1 MHLTPHFT
9 LQELTASQ
17 TAARRGIDNRPNI
30 QETRNLTRLAETLE
44 QVRAL
49 VGRPVIVSS
58 GYRSPALNKA
68 IGGSTTSAHM
78 RGLAADFAC
87 NGLTPVEL
95 ARRIAE
101 SDIVFDQ
108 LIYEGTWVHLGLSA
122 AQPRREVLT
131 AHFKGGRTAYTKGL
145 PLSATPK
152 EIA

>member
-49 VGRPVIVSS
+49 VGRAVLVSS
-58 GYRSPALNKA
+58 GYRSQALNKA
-68 IGGSTTSAHM
+68 IGGSATSAHM
-78 RGLAADFAC
+78 RGLAADFSC
-87 NGLTPVEL
+87 NGITPVEL
-95 ARRIAE
+95 ARRIAA

-108 LIYEGTWVHLGLSA
+108 LIFEGTWVHLGLSA
-122 AQPRREVLT
+122 GKPRREVLT
-131 AHFKGGRTAYTKGL
+131 AHFGGGRTAYTKGL
-145 PLSATPK
+145 PLSTTK

>member
-17 TAARRGIDNRPNI
+17 TAAHRGIDNRPNI

-49 VGRPVIVSS
+49 VGRAVLVSS
-58 GYRSPALNKA
+58 GYRSQALNKA
-68 IGGSTTSAHM
+68 IGGSATSAHM
-78 RGLAADFAC
+78 RGLAADFSC
-87 NGLTPVEL
+87 NGITPVEL
-95 ARRIAE
+95 ARRIAA

-108 LIYEGTWVHLGLSA
+108 LIFEGTWVHLGLSA
-122 AQPRREVLT
+122 GKPRREVLT
-131 AHFKGGRTAYTKGL
+131 AHFGGGRTAYTKGL
-145 PLSATPK
+145 PLSTTK

>member
-1 MHLTPHFT
+1 MNLTQNFT

-17 TAARRGIDNRPNI
+17 TAAGRGIDNRPNI
-30 QETRNLTRLAETLE
+30 QETANLARLAETLE

-68 IGGSTTSAHM
+68 IGGSSTSAHM

-87 NGLTPVEL
+87 NGITPVDL
-95 ARRIAE
+95 ARRIAD

-122 AQPRREVLT
+122 AKPRREVLT
-131 AHFKGGRTAYTKGL
+131 AHFKGGRTSYTQGLPGPTATKGK
-145 PLSATPK
+145 P
-152 EIA
+152 